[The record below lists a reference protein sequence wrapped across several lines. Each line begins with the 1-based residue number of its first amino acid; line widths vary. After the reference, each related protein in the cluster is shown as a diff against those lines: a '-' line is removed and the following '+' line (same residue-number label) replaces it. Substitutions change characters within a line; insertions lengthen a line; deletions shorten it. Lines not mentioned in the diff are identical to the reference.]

1 MGFQAISAQSQGEFM
16 SFKLAIAAL
25 AAICALGGASAQA
38 AVIYSNLGPG
48 RVFNK
53 HMSVQLS
60 PYTSA
65 NGSAYSVAMAFT
77 AADTADVSEISLA
90 IGVFFGDPAMEV
102 SLWSRDYT
110 TQLGSWEVTGSSAW
124 SPTLVTISGI
134 SGVHLQ
140 AGAEYALL
148 VSSLGNEWGTWFD
161 NSAGAL
167 GLGEWDASGYVDGV
181 VGAYEIL
188 GVVTAVPEPA
198 TWAMMIIGFGVVGT
212 VVRRRRSSAGAPAIQ
227 TIMKA

>member
-1 MGFQAISAQSQGEFM
+1 M
-16 SFKLAIAAL
+16 SFKLVIAAL

-48 RVFNK
+48 GAFNK
-53 HMSVQLS
+53 HSSVQLG

-65 NGSAYSVAMAFT
+65 HGSTYSLAMAFA
-77 AADTADVSEISLA
+77 AADAADVSEISLA

-102 SLWSRDYT
+102 SLWSKDYT
-110 TQLGSWEVTGSSAW
+110 TKLGSWAVTGSNAW
-124 SPTLVTISGI
+124 RPTLVTIRGI
-134 SGVHLQ
+134 SDVHLQ

-161 NSAGAL
+161 TSDGAL
-167 GLGEWDASGYVDGV
+167 GWGEWDASGFTYGT
-181 VGAYEIL
+181 VGAFEIR

-198 TWAMMIIGFGVVGT
+198 TWAMMIIGFGVVGA
-212 VVRRRRSSAGAPAIQ
+212 VVRRRRPSAGMSAVQ